1 MRGKSCLFL
10 LFLSLP
16 AAIAALVTTIL
27 DDAFAGDSQS
37 SITYSPS
44 NVWVVGSST
53 NHGRISPDPTQAF
66 DSTWHD
72 ATDDTTPNHDG
83 TTPLF
88 IEVNFQGTGIDIRC
102 IIANNLADPSIP
114 PFTGTKANYSFFMDN
129 VPQNKD
135 FLHEAGTTG
144 DAFLYN
150 TSVFATNGLSAASHT
165 LKLLLNGGPEVDGSV
180 LLLFDYAIVTSDDES
195 TGAETATPVGG
206 TKSAALPSTT
216 NAKVNSGASSSSAAP
231 TSSRALSAD
240 SIAAGSS
247 SPSTP
252 GGVTQVS
259 QSATSRPSPSL
270 PVPFPA
276 AVHHSSIGPI
286 IGGLAGGVLALI
298 LLLLLICFWS
308 RRKRSRRLRLPT
320 LSPFTNPSA
329 SSSRPRFRFR
339 SLISNK
345 RASVPSPVLSPS
357 QKHPLRQ
364 SPPSTEPVRPPQA
377 PGTES
382 NSDTSTREDVVRL
395 RAEVDQLRAQQR
407 EMVHV
412 SLLEPPP
419 RYSQ

>member
-88 IEVNFQGTGIDIRC
+88 MEVNFQGTGIDIRC

-114 PFTGTKANYSFFMDN
+114 SFTGTKANYSFFMDN

-180 LLLFDYAIVTSDDES
+180 LLLFDYAIVTYVLRCLVIRCLRLY
-195 TGAETATPVGG
+195 TGPAMSRPVL
-206 TKSAALPSTT
+206 KLPLPSVGQNQLPCRRQQTLKLT
-216 NAKVNSGASSSSAAP
+216 
-231 TSSRALSAD
+231 RAL
-240 SIAAGSS
+240 
-247 SPSTP
+247 
-252 GGVTQVS
+252 
-259 QSATSRPSPSL
+259 
-270 PVPFPA
+270 
-276 AVHHSSIGPI
+276 H
-286 IGGLAGGVLALI
+286 
-298 LLLLLICFWS
+298 
-308 RRKRSRRLRLPT
+308 RRLLP
-320 LSPFTNPSA
+320 
-329 SSSRPRFRFR
+329 
-339 SLISNK
+339 
-345 RASVPSPVLSPS
+345 
-357 QKHPLRQ
+357 QPLLARY
-364 SPPSTEPVRPPQA
+364 
-377 PGTES
+377 
-382 NSDTSTREDVVRL
+382 
-395 RAEVDQLRAQQR
+395 QQT
-407 EMVHV
+407 
-412 SLLEPPP
+412 
-419 RYSQ
+419 Q